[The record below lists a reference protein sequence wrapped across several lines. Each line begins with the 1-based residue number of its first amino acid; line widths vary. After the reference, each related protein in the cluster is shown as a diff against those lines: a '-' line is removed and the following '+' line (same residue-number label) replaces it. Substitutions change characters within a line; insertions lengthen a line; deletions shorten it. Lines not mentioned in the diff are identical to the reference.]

1 MKVNSRIAILF
12 LITAS
17 IFIFPVLGEQVQ
29 LTNDE
34 KSFLSD
40 MVSEGIPLLYQIP
53 EAMDTGV
60 YFGKDTA
67 ISDIAAKESDLLNKF
82 TTNISTY
89 SLGTDASA
97 LRSSYL
103 KSVDLAK
110 TDLNKYSTLVPGCGS
125 CITEMNNMYPE
136 LVKSANEANLEL
148 IKFYQKNQVS
158 L

>member
-1 MKVNSRIAILF
+1 
-12 LITAS
+12 
-17 IFIFPVLGEQVQ
+17 
-29 LTNDE
+29 
-34 KSFLSD
+34 

-82 TTNISTY
+82 TANISTY
-89 SLGTDASA
+89 SLGTDTSA
-97 LRSSYL
+97 LRSSYM

-125 CITEMNNMYPE
+125 CVTEMNNMYPE